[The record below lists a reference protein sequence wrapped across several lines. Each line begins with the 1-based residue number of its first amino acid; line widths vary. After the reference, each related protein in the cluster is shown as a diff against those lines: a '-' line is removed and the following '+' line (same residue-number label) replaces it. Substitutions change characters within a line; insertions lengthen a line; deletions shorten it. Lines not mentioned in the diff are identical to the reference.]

1 MSEAS
6 PQTLLTLRGIHKRF
20 PGVHALDSVD
30 FTLRSGE
37 IHALMGENGA
47 GKSTLI
53 KVVTGVYPR
62 DGGEILLNG
71 QPLDPKSPKHAQQL
85 GMSCVFQ
92 EVNLVATL
100 SVAENIA
107 LGRQPKRPAYGIAT
121 VTGHAIAAVVAW
133 IAFFRLFLLVAVIMW
148 TIRVYPDAWIY
159 IALAVIL
166 LLAIGCI
173 AIGVFVAIGMLAT
186 WPLAVASRFW
196 VRLIAPVPLIGLI
209 IRIVFEWPYVLDWRT
224 IRTRASAAL
233 ARLDVSVD
241 VRKPLASYSIAI
253 QQMVAI
259 ARALDID
266 AQVLILDEPTS
277 SLDQHEVKRL
287 FDSMRKLR
295 DQGLGIV
302 FVTHFLD
309 QVYDISDRIT
319 VLRNGR
325 LVGEYLTAELPRL
338 QLIGRMVGRD
348 PAEIAAM
355 SHSREAQAARDRSPF
370 VSASGLARAG
380 AVESVDIDIA
390 PGEVVSLAGLLGSGR
405 TETARL
411 LFGAD
416 SLDEGTFT
424 IDGVPVR
431 LNSPR
436 QAIGHGFGFCPED
449 RKLDGIIPDLS
460 IRENIVLVLQ
470 ARLGWFRRIG
480 RARQQELADKYIAAL
495 KIATPDAEK
504 PIKLLSGGNQQKALL
519 ARWLAS
525 QPRLLILDEPTRG
538 IDVGAK
544 FEIARLLEDLRKEG
558 MAILFI
564 SSELEEVVRS
574 ADRVVV
580 MRDRKSVGLLQG
592 GQISEHAILH
602 TIASEQK

>member
-1 MSEAS
+1 MPDTSL
-6 PQTLLTLRGIHKRF
+6 QYLLTLRGIHKRF
-20 PGVHALDSVD
+20 PGVHALDNVD
-30 FTLRSGE
+30 FTLGSGE

-62 DGGEILLNG
+62 DGGEIRLNG
-71 QPLDPKSPKHAQQL
+71 LPLDPKSPKHAQQL
-85 GMSCVFQ
+85 GISCVFQ

-107 LGRQPKRPAYGIAT
+107 LGRQP
-121 VTGHAIAAVVAW
+121 
-133 IAFFRLFLLVAVIMW
+133 LFA
-148 TIRVYPDAWIY
+148 
-159 IALAVIL
+159 
-166 LLAIGCI
+166 
-173 AIGVFVAIGMLAT
+173 
-186 WPLAVASRFW
+186 
-196 VRLIAPVPLIGLI
+196 GLI
-209 IRIVFEWPYVLDWRT
+209 NWGQMRR
-224 IRTRASAAL
+224 RAEKAL
-233 ARLDVSVD
+233 KRLDVEID

-266 AQVLILDEPTS
+266 AKVLILDEPTS
-277 SLDQHEVKRL
+277 SLDQNEVKRL

-309 QVYDISDRIT
+309 QVYEVSDRIT
-319 VLRNGR
+319 VLRNGK
-325 LVGEYLTAELPRL
+325 LVGEYRTAELPRL

-355 SHSREAQAARDRSPF
+355 SHSREAQAQKARSPF
-370 VSASGLARAG
+370 VSAKGIARAG

-416 SLDEGTFT
+416 GLDAGTFA
-424 IDGVPVR
+424 IDGIPVR

-436 QAIGHGFGFCPED
+436 QAINHGFGFCPED

-504 PIKLLSGGNQQKALL
+504 PIRLLSGGNQQKALL

-544 FEIARLLEDLRKEG
+544 FEIAKLLEDLRKEG

-564 SSELEEVVRS
+564 SSELEEVVRI

-580 MRDRKSVGLLQG
+580 MRDRKSVGLLRG
-592 GQISEHAILH
+592 EQISEHAILN